1 MQKIYFFTYLL
12 ILMGFIGSAQVTL
25 IDQPVAGTNGIIS
38 SVLADSGFGTYS
50 ADDFTLTDNY
60 SIDVITV
67 NGFGSDESDISLNFT
82 GLDLF
87 IYDDAT
93 GVPDSDPSTSG
104 SGLLEI
110 INLSPTSPAL
120 VYDATDDSFTIDITM
135 ANGGVEFELN
145 SGTYWL
151 VVAARTPIDAV
162 RWNWFASDAG
172 GNAMLFDEGNFGGVP
187 WTDLISLGLTFD
199 SLAMKIEGT
208 LVPLSVDEFAL
219 ETISIFPNP
228 AKNTLNLEMPASIG
242 DFKTEVFSILGQSV
256 ARNSNSSQL
265 DISNLN
271 TGMYLL
277 KITTENGTI
286 TKRFTKN

>member
-1 MQKIYFFTYLL
+1 MKKNYIIISVFLL
-12 ILMGFIGSAQVTL
+12 TVCTINSQVVL
-25 IDQPVAGTNGIIS
+25 IDQPSNLNDGIVS
-38 SVLADSGFGTYS
+38 SVLADSGFGTFS

-60 SIDVITV
+60 SIDIITV
-67 NGFGSDESDISLNFT
+67 NGFGSGGTDISVNFT
-82 GLDLF
+82 GLDVF
-87 IYDDAT
+87 IYGDA
-93 GVPDSDPSTSG
+93 GGLPDSDPSSPG

-135 ANGGVEFELN
+135 ANGGTELVLG

-151 VVAARTPIDAV
+151 VVAAEVPSDAV
-162 RWNWFASDAG
+162 RWNWFASDPG
-172 GNAMLFDEGNFGGVP
+172 GNAVLIDEGNFGGLP
-187 WTDLISLGLTFD
+187 WTGLTALGLEFD

-208 LVPLSVDEFAL
+208 VPLSVDEFAL
-219 ETISIFPNP
+219 ETVSLFPNP
-228 AKNTLNLEMPASIG
+228 AKNTLNLDMPASIG
-242 DFKTEVFSILGQSV
+242 DFETEIFSVLGQSV

-277 KITTENGTI
+277 KISTENGTI

>member
-1 MQKIYFFTYLL
+1 MQKNYFFTYLL
-12 ILMGFIGSAQVTL
+12 ILTGFILSAQVTL
-25 IDQPVAGTNGIIS
+25 VDQPVAATNGIIS

-50 ADDFTLTDNY
+50 ADDFTLTDNF

-67 NGFGSDESDISLNFT
+67 NGFGSNESDISLNFT

-135 ANGGVEFELN
+135 ANGGAEFELN

-151 VVAARTPIDAV
+151 VVAARAPSDAV
-162 RWNWFASDAG
+162 RWNWFASDPG

-187 WTDLISLGLTFD
+187 WTDLITLGLTFD

-208 LVPLSVDEFAL
+208 LVPLSVDEYVL

-228 AKNTLNLEMPASIG
+228 AKNTLNLEMPTSIG
-242 DFKTEVFSILGQSV
+242 DFETEVFSVLGQSV

-271 TGMYLL
+271 TGIYLL